1 MNLQTAT
8 DWLTWAA
15 LVLPLFVLAW
25 SAWQYVQL
33 QKQIERQ
40 RRFDNLFILMDKIGQ
55 TGGSLAAKAA
65 AVYELRRYP
74 EYGEMIARFCN
85 EAIEYVS
92 GDAAQILK
100 TEFRLTA
107 DHFKSGVKDD

>member
-1 MNLQTAT
+1 MDLKTAT
-8 DWLTWAA
+8 DWLTWGA

-65 AVYELRRYP
+65 AVYELRKYP

-85 EAIEYVS
+85 EAVEYVG

-107 DHFKSGVKDD
+107 AYFENGERE